1 MWTYKNVTI
10 FNVGSAMGITH
21 SERQPTTSTRHTN
34 EPAIMVD
41 NQENVSPKGM
51 LLYFYLITGIF
62 TWKFQIVLIMLLIRC
77 CRFSP
82 KDVAGQPQRSAGK

>member
-21 SERQPTTSTRHTN
+21 SGRQPTSSTRHVN
-34 EPAIMVD
+34 ESAIMAD
-41 NQENVSPKGM
+41 NQENVSPEGM
-51 LLYFYLITGIF
+51 LLYFYLIIGIF
-62 TWKFQIVLIMLLIRC
+62 TWKFQNVLIMLPIRC
-77 CRFSP
+77 YRFSP